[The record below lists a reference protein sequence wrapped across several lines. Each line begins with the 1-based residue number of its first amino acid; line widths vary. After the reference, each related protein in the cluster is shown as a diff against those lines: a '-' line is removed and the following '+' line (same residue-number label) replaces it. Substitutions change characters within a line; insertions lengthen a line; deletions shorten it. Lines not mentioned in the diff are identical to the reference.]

1 MKESGRDRSSHFP
14 SELNPQKANPEKVNE
29 VVPKNFVLNVLNGT
43 ATKLAEQLASPGLIL
58 PWLLVTLNAPTAL
71 TGLLVP
77 VRQAGA
83 LLPQLV
89 VSGQIR
95 RFPVRKWLWVSGGT
109 TQALALLIMAAAAA
123 AFSSLLAGLVI
134 VGALA
139 LFSVA
144 RGVCSVTFQ
153 DLTGKTIPK
162 GRRGRLLS
170 TRAAAG
176 GSLALIAGLIVRH
189 YIHEGSDVG
198 PYIVLILSAA
208 VLWVLASIFFVGI
221 EEEPETSEQGRNP
234 IQEIREGLSAVR
246 TVPWFRQFLLT
257 RCFLLSLELA
267 VPFFALHA
275 REIIPDASGALGT
288 YMISLALASVLSSPF
303 WGRFA
308 DISSRKVMMRAA
320 GMGSIAGLF
329 ALSMGGLPGE
339 WRSPFLYGLV
349 FVLIGF
355 AREGTVL
362 GRKTYIVDGTPRGA
376 LPLYVAF
383 SNTVMGIVFLV
394 GALFGIVAQ
403 VFGIDTVIGILVVL
417 SLVGMMTARNMPEA
431 QAVLR
436 GHEP

>member
-1 MKESGRDRSSHFP
+1 MKESSRDRSAHFP
-14 SELNPQKANPEKVNE
+14 SELNPRKANPEKVNE

-58 PWLLVTLNAPTAL
+58 PWLLVTLSTHTAL

-134 VGALA
+134 IGALA

-176 GSLALIAGLIVRH
+176 GSLALIAGLIVRY

-339 WRSPFLYGLV
+339 WRRHLPTGSPRPEMGAPVERKRRALLAPPV
-349 FVLIGF
+349 ALAAALRRSAARRF
-355 AREGTVL
+355 AGADQRPRIAGELTGGSGAATTSPSEAPED
-362 GRKTYIVDGTPRGA
+362 RDQEDGARQGEAP
-376 LPLYVAF
+376 
-383 SNTVMGIVFLV
+383 
-394 GALFGIVAQ
+394 Q
-403 VFGIDTVIGILVVL
+403 VRRRV
-417 SLVGMMTARNMPEA
+417 
-431 QAVLR
+431 
-436 GHEP
+436 